1 VTISLKRERLL
12 VNKLLVCSV
21 FAFYLTGCGQRD
33 SSYEQSESRK
43 DTIAAASWDVEVG
56 KRLTY
61 EQRQGKYLYRKYCA
75 VCHGEQGKG
84 DGFNAFNLDP
94 KPRDFTDAKYMNALS
109 DARLLETMNEGG
121 RGVNRSPLMPSWGG
135 RLTKGEQEYLVAF
148 LRRLATN

>member
-1 VTISLKRERLL
+1 MNINLNSKMLF
-12 VNKLLVCSV
+12 VNKLFLCS
-21 FAFYLTGCGQRD
+21 AAALYLTGCGPGD
-33 SSYEQSESRK
+33 SSSEQPESKK
-43 DTIAAASWDVEVG
+43 DTIAVASRDEKMG
-56 KRLTY
+56 ERLTY
-61 EQRQGKYLYRKYCA
+61 EQRQGKNLYRKYCA

-109 DARLLETMNEGG
+109 DARLLETINEGG

-135 RLTKGEQEYLVAF
+135 RLTKSEQEYLVAF